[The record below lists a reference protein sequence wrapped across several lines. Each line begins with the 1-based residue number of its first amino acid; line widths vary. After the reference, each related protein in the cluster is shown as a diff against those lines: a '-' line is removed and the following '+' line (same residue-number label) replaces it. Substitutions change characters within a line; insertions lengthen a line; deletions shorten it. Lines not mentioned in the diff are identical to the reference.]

1 MCLNNSKNNYEPPSL
16 RICGNCDMGRVED
29 EEHFLTECP
38 KYNVE
43 REFLFNEA
51 NQDCAHLSKLS
62 NQNKFTDLDHV
73 Q

>member
-1 MCLNNSKNNYEPPSL
+1 
-16 RICGNCDMGRVED
+16 MGRVED

-51 NQDCAHLSKLS
+51 NQDCAHFSKLS
-62 NQNKFTDLDHV
+62 NHNKFIWIISNENDKLLKALGV
-73 Q
+73 FYQKQ